1 MDLKE
6 FVEETLTD
14 IFLGVAGAQ
23 KRITDIGGEIN
34 PAVKTGMNGVVY
46 APDRQTSHKTL
57 CIAEFDVAL
66 TVSDKEQKG
75 GRLASCSG
83 TSERAAA
90 SPNPLKRPKS
100 RESSFPSR
108 ISCLNSSS
116 G

>member
-34 PAVKTGMNGVVY
+34 PAIKTGAMGSTFV
-46 APDRQTSHKTL
+46 PDSLRQKQAAHKTL
-57 CIAEFDVAL
+57 CVAEFDVAL

-75 GRLASCSG
+75 GKIGVLLWDIGAGGGKSESAEASQV
-83 TSERAAA
+83 
-90 SPNPLKRPKS
+90 S
-100 RESSFPSR
+100 RVKFSVPYK
-108 ISCLNSSS
+108 LP
-116 G
+116 

>member
-1 MDLKE
+1 MERKE

-75 GRLASCSG
+75 GKIGVLLWDIGAGGGKSESAEASQV
-83 TSERAAA
+83 
-90 SPNPLKRPKS
+90 S
-100 RESSFPSR
+100 RVKFSVPYK
-108 ISCLNSSS
+108 LP
-116 G
+116 